1 MKKIWPQRGAKRKN
15 IGFKG
20 GSPKNPFKFCS
31 DSVCNNVIM
40 QTAQQNA
47 KRKAFLTFRKFSFSQ
62 GSMPYP
68 TKMQKKHKS
77 IPNRTFHQEKITN
90 SVSHFFLCPLSLFL
104 SLLSFFRGGGGKS
117 SQLIWHTRGAAPK
130 MSYEEGGGS
139 LYTIGASSRI
149 PPGLSPFPI
158 KNERSL
164 TQRHL
169 KSAPNVSVIP
179 I

>member
-1 MKKIWPQRGAKRKN
+1 MKKIWLQRGAKRKN

-104 SLLSFFRGGGGKS
+104 SLLSFFRGGGKS

-130 MSYEEGGGS
+130 MSYEEGGGVII
-139 LYTIGASSRI
+139 YY
-149 PPGLSPFPI
+149 
-158 KNERSL
+158 RSIQSNPTRPL
-164 TQRHL
+164 PLPH
-169 KSAPNVSVIP
+169 
-179 I
+179 